1 MHAPV
6 WNKMY
11 CKLIVAFAIV
21 ATFLFYFITLNSQI
35 KDTQIVLNFKPQN
48 LRFTLIR
55 VTFEIISKNDEGKG
69 IRLQFYYW

>member
-21 ATFLFYFITLNSQI
+21 ATFLFYFITINSQI
-35 KDTQIVLNFKPQN
+35 KDTQNVINFKPQN
-48 LRFTLIR
+48 LRYTLIR
-55 VTFEIISKNDEGKG
+55 VKHLKLLVKNDEGRG
-69 IRLQFYYW
+69 IRL